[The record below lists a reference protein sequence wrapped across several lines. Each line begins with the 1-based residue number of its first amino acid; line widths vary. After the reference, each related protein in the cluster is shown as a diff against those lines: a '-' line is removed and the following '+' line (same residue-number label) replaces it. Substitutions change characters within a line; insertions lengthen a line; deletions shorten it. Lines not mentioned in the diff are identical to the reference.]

1 VAPRNQ
7 WLEPSGEPNRRVRT
21 GGTNRRAEP
30 SLRTNVVL
38 QSEVPVSGESTVF
51 AIIQASGRQ
60 FRVQPGAVIEIN
72 GHANEAGAELTF
84 DQVLLVGRDAGELMA
99 GAPFVSGAKVLGVVD
114 STDKTAKIRIFK
126 KKRRKQYR
134 RTKGHRSLITRVR
147 ITDIQV

>member
-1 VAPRNQ
+1 
-7 WLEPSGEPNRRVRT
+7 L
-21 GGTNRRAEP
+21 
-30 SLRTNVVL
+30 
-38 QSEVPVSGESTVF
+38 F

-60 FRVQPGAVIEIN
+60 FRVEPGAVIEIS
-72 GHANEAGAELTF
+72 GHGNESGAELTF
-84 DQVLLVGRDAGELMA
+84 DQVLLVGKDAGELMA

-114 STDKTAKIRIFK
+114 GMDKTAKIRVFK